1 MEKCLGAGGVDDLWA
16 VEQPCNTKLGYY
28 TYTSDSTTRSSE
40 YGKYT
45 LIGSH
50 EWVVVKH
57 LSTMFEASALEMFSL
72 SGQTSRHSSVLGC
85 VTSTPLVATESRKHV
100 ASSEDSFE
108 GAFETK
114 GGKDTSDRKGKEAGV
129 SVRP

>member
-1 MEKCLGAGGVDDLWA
+1 
-16 VEQPCNTKLGYY
+16 
-28 TYTSDSTTRSSE
+28 
-40 YGKYT
+40 
-45 LIGSH
+45 
-50 EWVVVKH
+50 
-57 LSTMFEASALEMFSL
+57 MFEASALEMFSL

-114 GGKDTSDRKGKEAGV
+114 GAKDTSDRNGKEAGV
-129 SVRP
+129 SVRPWILPARGSVSERVGVDGDDG